1 MKVSVLTL
9 GCKANQAESAIIEAD
24 LQSRGCN
31 IVDLHDTPDF
41 CVINTCAVTSK
52 SDYESRRFIRR
63 AHKAGSS
70 VIVTGCYAQL
80 NREKVKAMESVTLVV
95 DNRDK
100 SSIGQVVTGNTSCLT
115 SSSCLPGRS
124 RYLLKVQD
132 GCNHACSYCI
142 IPNARGRSRSIP
154 IETVIQQIGSI
165 SDSYGEV
172 VLTGIHLGTYG
183 YDLLP
188 KVSLSLLIETIL
200 SRTKIKR
207 IRLSSLEVREVDDQ
221 LIELIQEARVCK
233 HLHIPLQSGDD
244 RILMKMRRTYNSREF
259 IDRINYLLS
268 RVSGIAIGT
277 DIIVGFP
284 GESNEEFENTRA
296 IVESI
301 PFSYLHVFPFS
312 ARKGTEASK
321 MPSGL
326 DPETKRRRCLELR
339 GLGSKKK
346 MTYMKNQIG
355 KTLDMLVEE
364 RDSSGACLGTTGN
377 YLKVRAF
384 VESACVKDI
393 VPVRIAR
400 ADELTLEGLPISKI

>member
-172 VLTGIHLGTYG
+172 
-183 YDLLP
+183 
-188 KVSLSLLIETIL
+188 
-200 SRTKIKR
+200 
-207 IRLSSLEVREVDDQ
+207 
-221 LIELIQEARVCK
+221 
-233 HLHIPLQSGDD
+233 
-244 RILMKMRRTYNSREF
+244 
-259 IDRINYLLS
+259 
-268 RVSGIAIGT
+268 
-277 DIIVGFP
+277 
-284 GESNEEFENTRA
+284 
-296 IVESI
+296 
-301 PFSYLHVFPFS
+301 
-312 ARKGTEASK
+312 
-321 MPSGL
+321 
-326 DPETKRRRCLELR
+326 
-339 GLGSKKK
+339 
-346 MTYMKNQIG
+346 
-355 KTLDMLVEE
+355 
-364 RDSSGACLGTTGN
+364 
-377 YLKVRAF
+377 
-384 VESACVKDI
+384 
-393 VPVRIAR
+393 
-400 ADELTLEGLPISKI
+400 

>member
-1 MKVSVLTL
+1 
-9 GCKANQAESAIIEAD
+9 
-24 LQSRGCN
+24 
-31 IVDLHDTPDF
+31 
-41 CVINTCAVTSK
+41 
-52 SDYESRRFIRR
+52 
-63 AHKAGSS
+63 
-70 VIVTGCYAQL
+70 
-80 NREKVKAMESVTLVV
+80 
-95 DNRDK
+95 
-100 SSIGQVVTGNTSCLT
+100 
-115 SSSCLPGRS
+115 
-124 RYLLKVQD
+124 
-132 GCNHACSYCI
+132 
-142 IPNARGRSRSIP
+142 
-154 IETVIQQIGSI
+154 
-165 SDSYGEV
+165 